1 MNEIIIKEPL
11 FQKLS
16 KEEYAYRTYYS
27 RAVQYTTPLT
37 FMEWKAAIS
46 EVRHTC

>member
-11 FQKLS
+11 FKKLS

-27 RAVQYTTPLT
+27 VAVQYTTPLS
-37 FMEWKAAIS
+37 FSKWKSEIS
-46 EVRHTC
+46 SVRHSC